1 MLEKVCHIGPG
12 FAVQGGISSVL
23 VSYKKLFNLP
33 KTNFISSYNGSFFK
47 SIPLLLKTCFI
58 ILYKKNH
65 NFKIFQ
71 IHTSTYGSFFRKFI
85 ISLCLRVKKEKYV
98 AHIHGS
104 IFKKFCS
111 SSPKF
116 IQFFIRSYLKK
127 AEVIICITPDMQ
139 EFLNDFIGNGTCKF
153 SIIPNPCEN
162 IAKSPIDLAQHSLPV
177 KIVFSGRYGKRK
189 GVYDL
194 IEAFDK
200 TDFDFPTELYLFG
213 DGETDKVK
221 QTVATK
227 SKANLM
233 HVSDWLTHEEYLD
246 NLVQYDILA
255 LPSYAET
262 FGMSLIE
269 AMGNGI
275 PVISTFSGGV
285 PYVVKNNFCGFLNE
299 QGDIQALKTSLEKM
313 VNNKD
318 LRIEMGRNAWEHC
331 QKNFSG
337 EIILNQ
343 ILSMYREIL

>member
-33 KTNFISSYNGSFFK
+33 KTNFTSSYNGSFFK
-47 SIPLLLKTCFI
+47 SIPLLLKICSK
-58 ILYKKNH
+58 ILFKKNK

-71 IHTSTYGSFFRKFI
+71 IHTSTYGSFFRKFV
-85 ISLCLRVKKEKYV
+85 ISLCLRIKKEKYI

-111 SSPKF
+111 TSPKLL
-116 IQFFIRSYLKK
+116 QFCIRSYLKK
-127 AEVIICITPDMQ
+127 AELIICITPDMQ
-139 EFLNDFIGNGTCKF
+139 EFLDEFLGKGTCKF

-162 IAKSPIDLAQHSLPV
+162 IAENPVDLAAHSLPV

-194 IEAFDK
+194 IEAFEK
-200 TDFDFPTELYLFG
+200 TDFELPVELYLFG
-213 DGETDKVK
+213 DGETDKVREFISS
-221 QTVATK
+221 K
-227 SKANLM
+227 SKASLI
-233 HVSDWLTHEEYLD
+233 HVSDWLTHKEYLN

-262 FGMSLIE
+262 FGMSLVE

-275 PVISTFSGGV
+275 PVISTFSGGI
-285 PYVVKNNFCGFLNE
+285 PFVVENNTTGFLFKA
-299 QGDIQALKTSLEKM
+299 GDIDALSTSLKKL
-313 VNNKD
+313 VNDKD
-318 LRIEMGRNAWEHC
+318 LRITMGKSAWFHT
-331 QKNFSG
+331 KNHFSSPV
-337 EIILNQ
+337 ILKKINTLYQ
-343 ILSMYREIL
+343 EIL